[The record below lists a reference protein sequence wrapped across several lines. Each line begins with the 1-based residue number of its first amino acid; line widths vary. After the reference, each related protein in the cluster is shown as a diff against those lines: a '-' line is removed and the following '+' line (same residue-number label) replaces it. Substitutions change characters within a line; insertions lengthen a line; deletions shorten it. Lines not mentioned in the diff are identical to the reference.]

1 MSDDPACAR
10 AREVIPELAAGA
22 TAGDE
27 RAGVL
32 GHVSGCP
39 TCRHDLR
46 ENAAVVDELLS
57 LTPAYEPPAG
67 FEVAVL
73 ARIEMEGAEPPGRW
87 RRRGRPPRRR
97 EPGRGRS
104 ARDGRT
110 AGRWRALRGAAAGDP
125 PRNRRPADPGDRA
138 WRRPAAVLV
147 ALIAVATLAGGGVWR
162 ATEADRTLAAGYRA
176 TLEAANGRY
185 LTAGGVYSAG
195 RRVGQVFGYQGAPSW
210 IFLTIVNAPIS
221 GVYDVAVVTLDGERR
236 AMGQVLIA
244 DGRATWGSAV
254 NHHVAE
260 VSRIVLSRPGTP
272 EIAGRFRQRT
282 AW

>member
-27 RAGVL
+27 RAGAL
-32 GHVSGCP
+32 GHVSWCP

-57 LTPAYEPPAG
+57 LAPVYEPPAG

-73 ARIEMEGAEPPGRW
+73 ARIGTEGSEPRGQW
-87 RRRGRPPRRR
+87 RRMRPPRRR
-97 EPGRGRS
+97 DPVRQS
-104 ARDGRT
+104 ARDGRP
-110 AGRWRALRGAAAGDP
+110 ARRWPVLRGAADGP
-125 PRNRRPADPGDRA
+125 PRTRRPADPGERA

-162 ATEADRTLAAGYRA
+162 ATESDRTLAAGYRA

-185 LTAGGVYSAG
+185 LTAGGIYAAG
-195 RRVGQVFGYQGAPSW
+195 QRVGQVFGYQGAPSW
-210 IFLTIVNAPIS
+210 LFLTIVNAPVS
-221 GVYDVAVVTLDGERR
+221 GVYDVAVVTIDGRRR

-244 DGRATWGSAV
+244 AGRATWGSSV
-254 NHHVAE
+254 DHHVAE
-260 VSRIVLSRPGTP
+260 VARIVLTRPGAP
-272 EIAGRFRQRT
+272 EITGRFRQRT